1 MIPTTFINFS
11 ADTLGSTAQGLSGSK
26 IAELCSAYAI
36 DFNVTIPFPEYPFP
50 SELPNKRTALREN
63 LKAFSPE
70 QQYKVIKE
78 LCDLDQFKENNDV
91 KDLKIKLITRYGQL
105 GNGQGKNEVNEALI
119 EETKHWLQTYPDS
132 LKLYQEALSK
142 FDNQV
147 FQRNLLDDLRLSLEL
162 LLKSII
168 GNNKSLEN
176 QLGDIGTFIQS
187 KNGSKELNNMF
198 VKLIDYY
205 SKYNNTYVKH
215 DDAVIEN
222 EIEII
227 FEMTSSFMKFLARL
241 K

>member
-1 MIPTTFINFS
+1 MDAGKRTIN
-11 ADTLGSTAQGLSGSK
+11 D
-26 IAELCSAYAI
+26 I
-36 DFNVTIPFPEYPFP
+36 FNGNRILEIPF
-50 SELPNKRTALREN
+50 
-63 LKAFSPE
+63 
-70 QQYKVIKE
+70 
-78 LCDLDQFKENNDV
+78 
-91 KDLKIKLITRYGQL
+91 
-105 GNGQGKNEVNEALI
+105 
-119 EETKHWLQTYPDS
+119 
-132 LKLYQEALSK
+132 
-142 FDNQV
+142 